1 MRASELEIIKDH
13 TKEITKK
20 INEQFEQEKD
30 SIKEQLL
37 EEIRGYITPVP
48 THYKWTRGYCP
59 YDDSGEIYVDEL
71 VSLDQTIADFLE
83 NEFTGQRRATFI
95 SHQGF
100 DYETYGDQ
108 ISYLLKEVKENIVQK
123 TVKKYVEE
131 LFREEISEDDLF
143 RIFEEYY
150 SEIYAESIAFDF
162 DFYGDAVKFTGIQ
175 NMKLSELVEK

>member
-1 MRASELEIIKDH
+1 MKSSKTIQ
-13 TKEITKK
+13 KK
-20 INEQFEQEKD
+20 LQRKLTNSLSLKKD

-48 THYKWTRGYCP
+48 KHYEWTRGYCP
-59 YDDSGEIYVDEL
+59 YDDSGEIYVNGL
-71 VSLDQTIADFLE
+71 VSLDQTIAEFLE
-83 NEFTGQRRATFI
+83 NEYTGQRRATFI

-108 ISYLLKEVKENIVQK
+108 ISYLLKEIKENIVQK

-131 LFREEISEDDLF
+131 LFGEEISEDDLF

-162 DFYGDAVKFTGIQ
+162 DFYEDAVKFTGIK